1 MSDSSFIPERQLVFS
16 PALAQTIGLEEA
28 ILLQHLNELF
38 QHRSAEHHQG
48 YDWMRV
54 EREWLLT
61 TLPFW
66 STVDLHRISKSLAD
80 KGVILMDSPPLHD
93 ADTLVFAMNESR
105 ASSRS
110 PARAASPGPASRG
123 VSSAGP
129 SNPGRSSPGPSIPGP
144 TAALARARNTGA
156 GLIGNNWGPSEDL
169 LQLLALNHGIS
180 RQFAIEQL
188 EDFVHYWR
196 ERGEISHAWESKY
209 RQHVLSRWRHSEQSQ
224 AERFAQPEAS
234 ITGNWFPSAD
244 AMEILEKAD
253 ISRAFIDDAVPEF
266 VLYWRERNPREK
278 ALNSKFIQHVRRQW
292 ARFQSAL
299 VHDTDPAR
307 IPDNW
312 EPNSD
317 VFDILKMSHIDFQF
331 AWDLLPEFVVYWKD
345 SNQLYKSWN
354 TKFLQHVKYQWAKR
368 NEISTHG
375 GQQGTPTKGRSR
387 DRSLSDD
394 LTDRSWAT

>member
-28 ILLQHLNELF
+28 ILLQHLSDLF

-48 YDWMRV
+48 YDWLRV
-54 EREWLLT
+54 ERQWLLT

-66 STVDLHRISKSLAD
+66 TTVDLHRISKSLAD

-105 ASSRS
+105 ASSRA
-110 PARAASPGPASRG
+110 PARATTQAAPA
-123 VSSAGP
+123 
-129 SNPGRSSPGPSIPGP
+129 
-144 TAALARARNTGA
+144 ARNSGA
-156 GLIGNNWGPSEDL
+156 GLIGSNWSPSEDL

-180 RQFAIEQL
+180 RQFAIDQL
-188 EDFVHYWR
+188 EDFVYYWR

-234 ITGNWFPSAD
+234 ITGHWFPSAD
-244 AMEILEKAD
+244 AMEILLKAE
-253 ISRAFIDDAVPEF
+253 INRAFIDDAVPEF
-266 VLYWRERNPREK
+266 VLYWRERNPKEK

-299 VHDTDPAR
+299 THDTEPAR
-307 IPDNW
+307 IPGNW
-312 EPNSD
+312 QPTAD
-317 VFDILKMSHIDFQF
+317 VFDILKMSHIDAQF
-331 AWDLLPEFVVYWKD
+331 AWEILPEFVIYWKD

-354 TKFLQHVKYQWAKR
+354 TKFY
-368 NEISTHG
+368 SM
-375 GQQGTPTKGRSR
+375 
-387 DRSLSDD
+387 
-394 LTDRSWAT
+394 

>member
-28 ILLQHLNELF
+28 ILLQHLSELF
-38 QHRSAEHHQG
+38 HHRSAEHNKG
-48 YDWMRV
+48 YDWLRV
-54 EREWLLT
+54 ERTWLLN

-93 ADTLVFAMNESR
+93 TDTLVFAMNESR
-105 ASSRS
+105 ASSRT
-110 PARAASPGPASRG
+110 PPRTTSPGPSSQG
-123 VSSAGP
+123 PSSA
-129 SNPGRSSPGPSIPGP
+129 GPSIPGP
-144 TAALARARNTGA
+144 TAKLARARNTGA
-156 GLIGNNWGPSEDL
+156 DLIGSSWTPSEDL
-169 LQLLALNHGIS
+169 VQLLALNHGIP
-180 RQFAIEQL
+180 RKFAIDQL
-188 EDFVHYWR
+188 EDFVYYWH
-196 ERGEISHAWESKY
+196 ERGEISHAWESKF

-224 AERFAQPEAS
+224 AERFTKPETS

-244 AMEILEKAD
+244 ALEILEKAD

-299 VHDTDPAR
+299 AHDTEPSR
-307 IPDNW
+307 IPGNW
-312 EPNSD
+312 QPTAD

-331 AWDLLPEFVVYWKD
+331 AWDLLPAFVVYWKD

-368 NEISTHG
+368 NEISTDG
-375 GQQGTPTKGRSR
+375 GQQGTPTTGRSR